1 MNERQGVPVT
11 PNLPRIRSRSVLPS
25 GRTTR
30 RMVTLLWAVAVTLL
44 RYGEAGLSTPLS
56 LLDLEGRQVDPL
68 KQTDAKATVFL
79 FTRTDC
85 PISNRYAPEVL
96 RLHAK
101 FKSENVR
108 FWLVYLDPD
117 ESVKAIREHV
127 KEYGYSWGVLR
138 DPQHRLVK
146 KTQVKVTPEA
156 AVFVPDGRMVYRG
169 RIDDRYV
176 DFGKARAK
184 PTQHD
189 LEQALEAILEGRP
202 VERAMTPAV
211 GCFIPDLQ

>member
-1 MNERQGVPVT
+1 M
-11 PNLPRIRSRSVLPS
+11 LPS

-30 RMVTLLWAVAVTLL
+30 RKVTVSLAVAVALL
-44 RYGEAGLSTPLS
+44 RFGEAGLSTPWS
-56 LLDLEGRQVDPL
+56 LLDLEGRQVDPFQ
-68 KQTDAKATVFL
+68 QTDAKATVFL

-85 PISNRYAPEVL
+85 PISNRYTPEL
-96 RLHAK
+96 QRLQAK
-101 FKSENVR
+101 FQSDNVR
-108 FWLVYLDPD
+108 FWLVYPDPD

-127 KEYGYSWGVLR
+127 KAYGYSFGVLR
-138 DPQHRLVK
+138 DPQHRLVEE
-146 KTQVKVTPEA
+146 TQVKVTPEA
-156 AVFVPDGRMVYRG
+156 AVFVPGRRMVYRG

-189 LEQALEAILEGRP
+189 LEQALQAILEGRP

-211 GCFIPDLQ
+211 GCFISDLQ

>member
-1 MNERQGVPVT
+1 M
-11 PNLPRIRSRSVLPS
+11 LPS

-30 RMVTLLWAVAVTLL
+30 RMVTVFLAVAVALL
-44 RYGEAGLSTPLS
+44 RFGEAGLSTQWS
-56 LLDLEGRQVDPL
+56 FLDLEGRQVDPL

-138 DPQHRLVK
+138 DLEHGLVR
-146 KTQVKVTPEA
+146 KTQVRVTPEA
-156 AVFVPDGRMVYRG
+156 AVFVSGRMVYRG

-189 LEQALEAILEGRP
+189 LEQALQAILEGRP
-202 VERAMTPAV
+202 VERAITRAV

>member
-1 MNERQGVPVT
+1 
-11 PNLPRIRSRSVLPS
+11 
-25 GRTTR
+25 
-30 RMVTLLWAVAVTLL
+30 MVTVFLAVAVALL
-44 RYGEAGLSTPLS
+44 RFGEAGLSTQWS
-56 LLDLEGRQVDPL
+56 FLDLEGRQVDPL

-85 PISNRYAPEVL
+85 PISNRYTPEL
-96 RLHAK
+96 QRLQAK
-101 FKSENVR
+101 FQSDNVR
-108 FWLVYLDPD
+108 FWLVYSDPD

-138 DPQHRLVK
+138 DLEHGLVR
-146 KTQVKVTPEA
+146 KTQVRVTPEA
-156 AVFVPDGRMVYRG
+156 AVFVSGRMVYRG

-189 LEQALEAILEGRP
+189 LEQALQATLEGRP

>member
-1 MNERQGVPVT
+1 M
-11 PNLPRIRSRSVLPS
+11 LPS

-30 RMVTLLWAVAVTLL
+30 RMVTVFLAVAVALL
-44 RYGEAGLSTPLS
+44 RFGEAGLSTQLS

-85 PISNRYAPEVL
+85 PISNRYTPEL
-96 RLHAK
+96 QRLQAK
-101 FKSENVR
+101 FQSDNVR
-108 FWLVYLDPD
+108 FWLVYPDPD

-138 DPQHRLVK
+138 DLQHGLVR

-156 AVFVPDGRMVYRG
+156 AVFVSGRMVYRG

-189 LEQALEAILEGRP
+189 LEQALQAILEGRP
-202 VERAMTPAV
+202 VERAITRAV

>member
-1 MNERQGVPVT
+1 M
-11 PNLPRIRSRSVLPS
+11 LPS

-30 RMVTLLWAVAVTLL
+30 RMVTVFLAVAVALL
-44 RYGEAGLSTPLS
+44 RFGEAGLSTQLS

-85 PISNRYAPEVL
+85 PISNRYTPEL
-96 RLHAK
+96 QRLQAK
-101 FKSENVR
+101 FQSDNVR
-108 FWLVYLDPD
+108 FWLVYPDPD

-138 DPQHRLVK
+138 DLQHGLVR

-156 AVFVPDGRMVYRG
+156 AVFVSGRMVYRG

-189 LEQALEAILEGRP
+189 LEEALQAILEGRP
-202 VERAMTPAV
+202 VERAITRAV

>member
-1 MNERQGVPVT
+1 M
-11 PNLPRIRSRSVLPS
+11 LPS

-30 RMVTLLWAVAVTLL
+30 RMVTVFLAVAVALL
-44 RYGEAGLSTPLS
+44 RFGEAGLSTQWS
-56 LLDLEGRQVDPL
+56 FLDLEGRQVDPL

-85 PISNRYAPEVL
+85 PISNRYTPEL
-96 RLHAK
+96 QRLQAK
-101 FKSENVR
+101 FQSDNVR
-108 FWLVYLDPD
+108 FWLVYSDPD

-138 DPQHRLVK
+138 DLEHGLVR
-146 KTQVKVTPEA
+146 KTQVRVTPEA
-156 AVFVPDGRMVYRG
+156 AVFVSGRMVYRG

-189 LEQALEAILEGRP
+189 LEQALQATLEGRP